1 MEVLEAIYSR
11 RSVRKFTA
19 EPIPD
24 ALLSKM
30 VEAALQAPSGGNA
43 QPWAFL
49 VIREP
54 SCMRQLRALAPG
66 IIGKPT
72 AVVVICLDKKRATTL
87 GGSLDEMMAGVDIGL
102 AAQNLLLSAHALG
115 LGGCAIASFHPSSVK
130 SFLDL
135 PEGID
140 PVLLVALGYP
150 AQLPS
155 SPGRMDLREVCFF
168 ERWGVTEGAR

>member
-1 MEVLEAIYSR
+1 MKVLEAIYSR

-19 EPIPD
+19 EPIPND
-24 ALLSKM
+24 LLST
-30 VEAALQAPSGGNA
+30 VIEAAIQAPSGGNV

-49 VIREP
+49 VVRE
-54 SCMRQLRALAPG
+54 SSRMRQLRALAPG

-168 ERWGVTEGAR
+168 ERWRVTEGA

>member
-19 EPIPD
+19 ESIPD
-24 ALLSKM
+24 ALLSR
-30 VEAALQAPSGGNA
+30 VIEAALQAPSGGNV

-49 VIREP
+49 VIQEP
-54 SCMRQLRALAPG
+54 PRLRQLRALAPG

-72 AVVVICLDKKRATTL
+72 TVVAICLDRRRATTL

-102 AAQNLLLSAHALG
+102 ATQNLLLSAHALG
-115 LGGCAIASFHPSSVK
+115 LGGCAIASFHRSSVK

-135 PEGID
+135 PEGIE
-140 PVLLVALGYP
+140 PVLLIALGYP

-155 SPGRMDLREVCFF
+155 SPGRRDLKEVYFF
-168 ERWGVTEGAR
+168 ERWGVTESA

>member
-1 MEVLEAIYSR
+1 
-11 RSVRKFTA
+11 
-19 EPIPD
+19 
-24 ALLSKM
+24 
-30 VEAALQAPSGGNA
+30 
-43 QPWAFL
+43 
-49 VIREP
+49 
-54 SCMRQLRALAPG
+54 MRQLRALAPG

-72 AVVVICLDKKRATTL
+72 AVVLICLDKKRATTL

-115 LGGCAIASFHPSSVK
+115 LGGCAIGSFHPSSVK

-150 AQLPS
+150 AHLPS
-155 SPGRMDLREVCFF
+155 SPGRRDLKEICFF
-168 ERWGVTEGAR
+168 ERWGVTEGA

>member
-24 ALLSKM
+24 ALLSRV
-30 VEAALQAPSGGNA
+30 VEAAIQAPSGGNV
-43 QPWAFL
+43 QLWAFL
-49 VIREP
+49 VVREP
-54 SCMRQLRALAPG
+54 SRLRQLRALAPG

-72 AVVVICLDKKRATTL
+72 AVVAICLDKGRAAAL
-87 GGSLDEMMAGVDIGL
+87 GGSSDEMMTGMDIGT

-115 LGGCAIASFHPSSVK
+115 LGGCAIGSFHPSSVK

-135 PEGID
+135 PADIE
-140 PVLLVALGYP
+140 PVLLAALGYP

-155 SPGRMDLREVCFF
+155 SPGRRDLKEVCFF
-168 ERWGVTEGAR
+168 ERWGV